1 MNNIN
6 FFADRLRKIGDEA
19 LKEALYLNL
28 NVNEV
33 LLSYEIAGIPSP
45 IMIKRNTLSYIER
58 GWGNGYVKIIPSHKD
73 YGKGYDDID
82 VSIHGGLTFSEIIQ
96 SGDEWPE
103 GHWVGFDTAHSN
115 DDLTSWPKELVI
127 DETKDLISQIY
138 KIKR

>member
-1 MNNIN
+1 
-6 FFADRLRKIGDEA
+6 
-19 LKEALYLNL
+19 
-28 NVNEV
+28 
-33 LLSYEIAGIPSP
+33 
-45 IMIKRNTLSYIER
+45 MIKRNTLAYIER

-127 DETKDLISQIY
+127 DETKDLFSQIY